1 VSTSSDLINPLKKII
16 EEEKAKS
23 AKKSKKKSKLQ
34 EVTLDELVSLVS
46 MANNVPA
53 KTYAEALEYLEYIA
67 RKTNATKIGDAEY
80 VVDVVKVEETPIIL
94 PLIDRHMAR
103 RLELKKYIKKTP
115 MKFKLYIHYDKDK
128 KQYMIHAP
136 RIA

>member
-1 VSTSSDLINPLKKII
+1 LSAPSDVINPLKKKIM
-16 EEEKAKS
+16 EEKAGVV
-23 AKKSKKKSKLQ
+23 KKSKSR
-34 EVTLDELVSLVS
+34 EVTLDDLVSLVS

-67 RKTNATKIGDAEY
+67 RKTNAVKVGDAEY
-80 VVDVVKVEETPIIL
+80 VVDVVKVEEIPFRE
-94 PLIDRHMAR
+94 PVIDKRAGR
-103 RLELKKYIKKTP
+103 RIKLKKLKRKTP
-115 MKFKLYIHYDKDK
+115 MKFKLFIHYDKDK

>member
-1 VSTSSDLINPLKKII
+1 MSTPSDVMNPLKKKIM
-16 EEEKAKS
+16 EEEKAGGVE
-23 AKKSKKKSKLQ
+23 KSKPR
-34 EVTLDELVSLVS
+34 EVTLDDLVSLVS

-80 VVDVVKVEETPIIL
+80 VVDVVKVEEIPFRE
-94 PLIDRHMAR
+94 PVIDRR
-103 RLELKKYIKKTP
+103 TGRQVRFKKLKRKTP

-128 KQYMIHAP
+128 KRYMIHAP

>member
-1 VSTSSDLINPLKKII
+1 VSTPSDIVNPLKKKIM
-16 EEEKAKS
+16 EEEKAGGV
-23 AKKSKKKSKLQ
+23 KKSKPR
-34 EVTLDELVSLVS
+34 EVTLDDLVSLVS

-67 RKTNATKIGDAEY
+67 RKTNAVKVGDAEY
-80 VVDVVKVEETPIIL
+80 VVDVVKVEEIPIRF
-94 PLIDRHMAR
+94 PVVDRRTAR
-103 RLELKKYIKKTP
+103 RIKLKKLERKTP

-128 KQYMIHAP
+128 KQYLIYAP